1 MSIKNDCIFTLLNN
15 LIMLKVKLFAIMA
28 LGIISVSCKDD
39 ENTIKNLFS
48 IENPTIKPILKLEE
62 SIDLVLQNKE
72 NKTID
77 SVVYYINDKKIGSVK
92 GNEKVPFA
100 LSNQKLG
107 NQTIK
112 ALVYFEGQNIDIVT
126 GFSIYASAEPK
137 ILNYK
142 IVNTYPHDINAYTQ
156 GFEFYNGVLLEGT
169 GQYRESTLRKTDYKT
184 GKVTEQIKL
193 EDKYFGEGITV
204 LNDKIYQLTWREK
217 TGFVYDAKTFKL
229 EKTFSFDTEGWGI
242 TNDGEKLYMSDG
254 SEKIYILNPETLK
267 VEDFIGVY
275 TNSAKIEAVNEMEWV
290 NGKIWAN
297 IYQKDAIAV
306 INPKTG
312 AIENVINFGELRS
325 KVTKH
330 EELDAFNGIAY
341 NPTTKTYFVTGK
353 NWDKTFEITVE

>member
-1 MSIKNDCIFTLLNN
+1 
-15 LIMLKVKLFAIMA
+15 MLKVKLFAFIT
-28 LGIISVSCKDD
+28 LGVISTSCKED
-39 ENTIKNLFS
+39 ENALKNLFS
-48 IENPTIKPILKLEE
+48 IENSTIKPILKLEE

-72 NKTID
+72 NKAID
-77 SVVYYINDKKIGSVK
+77 SVVYYINEVKIGSVK
-92 GNEKVPFA
+92 GNEKLPFA
-100 LSNQKLG
+100 LNNQKLG

-112 ALVYFEGQNIDIVT
+112 ALVYFEGQNIDISS

-169 GQYRESTLRKTDYKT
+169 GQYKESTLRKTDYKT

-204 LNDKIYQLTWREK
+204 LKDKIYQLTWKEK
-217 TGFVYDAKTFKL
+217 TGFIYDAKTFKL
-229 EKTFSFDTEGWGI
+229 EKTFSFETEGWGI

-254 SEKIYILNPETLK
+254 SEKIYTLDPVTLK
-267 VEDFIGVY
+267 VIDYISVY
-275 TNSAKIEAVNEMEWV
+275 TAGSKIDSINEMEWI

-297 IYQKDAIAV
+297 IYQKDVIAV

-312 AIENVINFGELRS
+312 AVENVINCADLKT
-325 KVTKH
+325 KVTQH
-330 EELDAFNGIAY
+330 PELDAFNGIAY
-341 NPTTKTYFVTGK
+341 NPVTKTYFVTGK
-353 NWDKTFEITVE
+353 NWDKTFEIIIE

>member
-1 MSIKNDCIFTLLNN
+1 
-15 LIMLKVKLFAIMA
+15 MLKVKLFAFIV
-28 LGIISVSCKDD
+28 LGVISTSCKDD
-39 ENTIKNLFS
+39 ENALKNLFS

-77 SVVYYINDKKIGSVK
+77 SVVYYINEVKIGSVK
-92 GNEKVPFA
+92 GNEKLHFA

-112 ALVYFEGQNIDIVT
+112 ALVYFEGQNIDIT
-126 GFSIYASAEPK
+126 SGFSIYASAEPK

-156 GFEFYNGVLLEGT
+156 GFEFYNGVLFEGT
-169 GQYRESTLRKTDYKT
+169 GQRGESTLRKTDYKT
-184 GKVTEQIKL
+184 GNVIEQIKL

-204 LNDKIYQLTWREK
+204 LKDKIYQLTWQEK

-229 EKTFSFDTEGWGI
+229 EKTFSFETEGWGI

-254 SEKIYILNPETLK
+254 TEKIYILNPETLK
-267 VEDFIGVY
+267 VEDYINVY
-275 TNSAKIEAVNEMEWV
+275 TNGAKIEAVNELEWV

-297 IYQKDAIAV
+297 IYQKDVIAI

-312 AIENVINFGELRS
+312 AVENVINCSELKS
-325 KVTKH
+325 KVTQH
-330 EELDAFNGIAY
+330 PEIDYFNGIAY
-341 NPTTKTYFVTGK
+341 NPVTKTYFVTGK

>member
-1 MSIKNDCIFTLLNN
+1 
-15 LIMLKVKLFAIMA
+15 MLKVKLFAFIV
-28 LGIISVSCKDD
+28 LGIISTSCKDD
-39 ENTIKNLFS
+39 ENALKNLFS
-48 IENPTIKPILKLEE
+48 LENSTIKPILKLEE

-77 SVVYYINDKKIGSVK
+77 SVIYYINEVKIGSVK
-92 GNEKVPFA
+92 GNEKLPFA
-100 LSNQKLG
+100 LKNQKLG

-112 ALVYFEGQNIDIVT
+112 ALVYFEGQNIDLVS
-126 GFSIYASAEPK
+126 GFSIYASTEPK

-169 GQYRESTLRKTDYKT
+169 GQYRESTLRKTDFKT
-184 GKVTEQIKL
+184 GKVIEQIKL

-204 LNDKIYQLTWREK
+204 LKDKIYQLTWQEK

-229 EKTFSFDTEGWGI
+229 EKTFSFETEGWGI

-254 SEKIYILNPETLK
+254 TEKIYILNPESLK
-267 VEDFIGVY
+267 VEDFINVY
-275 TNSAKIEAVNEMEWV
+275 TSGSKIDSINEMEWI

-297 IYQKDAIAV
+297 IYQKDVIAI

-312 AIENVINFGELRS
+312 TVEHVINCADLKS
-325 KVTKH
+325 KVTQH
-330 EELDAFNGIAY
+330 PEIDYFNGIAY

-353 NWDKTFEITVE
+353 NWDKTFELTIE

>member
-1 MSIKNDCIFTLLNN
+1 
-15 LIMLKVKLFAIMA
+15 MLKVKLFAFIV
-28 LGIISVSCKDD
+28 LGIVSTSCKDD
-39 ENTIKNLFS
+39 ENALKNLFS

-62 SIDLVLQNKE
+62 RIDLVLQNKE

-77 SVVYYINDKKIGSVK
+77 SVVYYINEVKIGSVK
-92 GNEKVPFA
+92 GNEKLSFA
-100 LSNQKLG
+100 LNNQKLG

-112 ALVYFEGQNIDIVT
+112 ALVYFEGQNIDIT
-126 GFSIYASAEPK
+126 SGFSIYASAEPK

-169 GQYRESTLRKTDYKT
+169 GQRGESTLRKTDYKT
-184 GKVTEQIKL
+184 GNVIEQIKL

-204 LNDKIYQLTWREK
+204 LKDKIYQLTWQEK

-229 EKTFSFDTEGWGI
+229 EKTFSFETEGWGI

-254 SEKIYILNPETLK
+254 TEKIYILNPETLK
-267 VEDFIGVY
+267 VEDYINVY
-275 TNSAKIEAVNEMEWV
+275 TNGAKIEAVNEMEWI

-312 AIENVINFGELRS
+312 AVENVINCSELKS
-325 KVTKH
+325 KVTQH
-330 EELDAFNGIAY
+330 PEIDYFNGIAY
-341 NPTTKTYFVTGK
+341 NPATKTYFVTGK
-353 NWDKTFEITVE
+353 NWDKTFEIIVE

>member
-1 MSIKNDCIFTLLNN
+1 
-15 LIMLKVKLFAIMA
+15 MLKVKLFAFIV
-28 LGIISVSCKDD
+28 LGIISTSCKDD
-39 ENTIKNLFS
+39 ENALKNLFS
-48 IENPTIKPILKLEE
+48 LENSTIKPILKLEE

-77 SVVYYINDKKIGSVK
+77 SVIYYINEVKIGSVK
-92 GNEKVPFA
+92 GNEKLPFA
-100 LSNQKLG
+100 LKNQKLG

-112 ALVYFEGQNIDIVT
+112 ALVYFEGQNIDLVS
-126 GFSIYASAEPK
+126 GFSIYASTEPK

-169 GQYRESTLRKTDYKT
+169 GQYRESTLRKTDFKT
-184 GKVTEQIKL
+184 GKVIEQIKL

-204 LNDKIYQLTWREK
+204 LKDKIYQLTWQEK

-229 EKTFSFDTEGWGI
+229 EKTFSFETEGWGI

-254 SEKIYILNPETLK
+254 TEKIYILNPESLK
-267 VEDFIGVY
+267 VEDFINVY
-275 TNSAKIEAVNEMEWV
+275 TSGSKIDSINEMEWI

-297 IYQKDAIAV
+297 IYQKDVIAI

-312 AIENVINFGELRS
+312 TVEHVINCSELKS
-325 KVTKH
+325 KVTQH
-330 EELDAFNGIAY
+330 PEIDYFNGIAY

-353 NWDKTFEITVE
+353 NWDKTFELTIE

>member
-1 MSIKNDCIFTLLNN
+1 
-15 LIMLKVKLFAIMA
+15 MLKVKLFAFIV
-28 LGIISVSCKDD
+28 LGIISTSCKDD
-39 ENTIKNLFS
+39 ENALKNLFS
-48 IENPTIKPILKLEE
+48 LENSTIKPILKLEE

-77 SVVYYINDKKIGSVK
+77 SVIYYINEVKIGSVK
-92 GNEKVPFA
+92 GNEKLPFA
-100 LSNQKLG
+100 LKNQKLG

-112 ALVYFEGQNIDIVT
+112 ALVYFEGQNIDLVS
-126 GFSIYASAEPK
+126 GFSIYASTEPK

-169 GQYRESTLRKTDYKT
+169 GQYRESTLRKTDFKT
-184 GKVTEQIKL
+184 GKVIEQVKL

-204 LNDKIYQLTWREK
+204 LKDKIYQLTWQEK

-229 EKTFSFDTEGWGI
+229 EKTFSFETEGWGI

-254 SEKIYILNPETLK
+254 TEKIYILNPESLK
-267 VEDFIGVY
+267 VEDFINVY
-275 TNSAKIEAVNEMEWV
+275 TSGSKIDSINEMEWI

-297 IYQKDAIAV
+297 IYQKDVIAI

-312 AIENVINFGELRS
+312 TVEHVINCSELKS
-325 KVTKH
+325 KVTQH
-330 EELDAFNGIAY
+330 PEIDYFNGIAY

-353 NWDKTFEITVE
+353 NWDKTFELTIE

>member
-1 MSIKNDCIFTLLNN
+1 
-15 LIMLKVKLFAIMA
+15 MLKVKLFAFIV
-28 LGIISVSCKDD
+28 LGIISTSCKDD
-39 ENTIKNLFS
+39 ENALKNLFS
-48 IENPTIKPILKLEE
+48 LENSTIKPILKLEE

-77 SVVYYINDKKIGSVK
+77 SVIYYINEVKIGSVK
-92 GNEKVPFA
+92 GNEKLPFA
-100 LSNQKLG
+100 LKNQKLG

-112 ALVYFEGQNIDIVT
+112 ALVYFEGQNIDLVS
-126 GFSIYASAEPK
+126 GFSIYASTEPK

-169 GQYRESTLRKTDYKT
+169 GQYRESTLRKTDFKT
-184 GKVTEQIKL
+184 GKVIEQIKL
-193 EDKYFGEGITV
+193 EDKYFGEGITI
-204 LNDKIYQLTWREK
+204 LKDKIYQLTWQEK

-229 EKTFSFDTEGWGI
+229 EKTFSFETEGWGI

-254 SEKIYILNPETLK
+254 TEKIYILNPESLK
-267 VEDFIGVY
+267 VEDFINVY
-275 TNSAKIEAVNEMEWV
+275 TSGSKIDSINEMEWI

-297 IYQKDAIAV
+297 IYQKDVIAI

-312 AIENVINFGELRS
+312 TVEHVINCSELKS
-325 KVTKH
+325 KVTQH
-330 EELDAFNGIAY
+330 PEIDYFNGIAY

-353 NWDKTFEITVE
+353 NWDKTFELTIE